1 MNLGRFGRVIVPVGL
16 WLSLSSPASAALVTL
31 TGKVTD
37 QNGGGIFNV
46 TINFVDSCT
55 GVTAGAINN
64 VTSSTGSFQATVNA
78 GIYDLE
84 MSPPAGSLFTA
95 QRIRD
100 FDLTSSKTL
109 ATVVLPFGVI

>member
-55 GVTAGAINN
+55 GVVAGAINN
-64 VTSSTGSFQATVNA
+64 VNIDVADAITPVDLDLSHDRTGATGTYSVA
-78 GIYDLE
+78 V
-84 MSPPAGSLFTA
+84 PPG
-95 QRIRD
+95 
-100 FDLTSSKTL
+100 
-109 ATVVLPFGVI
+109 P